1 MHVTQNFLIY
11 ICENSVFLLSIITL
25 HACAKQE
32 RVMHV
37 CVCVCLCVCV
47 CVCVFVYLWL
57 GNFDKQYILIP
68 LYMLHVPARLS
79 LQHCYH
85 IEAAPLVL
93 LTHLSMQMWDIFS
106 LYVQLA
112 ELQIMLYTKFT
123 VEINSAHTYNTGV

>member
-1 MHVTQNFLIY
+1 MH
-11 ICENSVFLLSIITL
+11 
-25 HACAKQE
+25 
-32 RVMHV
+32 
-37 CVCVCLCVCV
+37 V

-68 LYMLHVPARLS
+68 LYMLPARLS

-123 VEINSAHTYNTGV
+123 VEINSAHTYNMGV